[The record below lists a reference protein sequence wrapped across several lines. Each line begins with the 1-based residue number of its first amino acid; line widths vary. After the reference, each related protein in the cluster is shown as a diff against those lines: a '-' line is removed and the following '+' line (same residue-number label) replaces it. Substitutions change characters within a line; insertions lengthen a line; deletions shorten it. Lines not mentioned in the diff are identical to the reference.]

1 MSTKAAVSPSENP
14 HRGNWPRVVES
25 ILELSRERL
34 GRTATPLNQNTHIE
48 PHSLTSV
55 TLPSDLRAR
64 FLAHFRNIEH
74 NSTGRYVVELPMQG
88 VRITHHHPDGHV
100 THLLGSLMPDDD
112 IPRPVVAWD
121 FEQPLRKRPVGVSE
135 LVDEVSVL
143 CGALSCLGQL
153 VSIARESEGL
163 LRDLRLRMGLFYG
176 MACDLVRALRQHEAD
191 DASGD
196 TDDGNTQADCV
207 HEAIEAGVSR

>member
-1 MSTKAAVSPSENP
+1 MTTSENP

-34 GRTATPLNQNTHIE
+34 GRTATPLNQDTHIE
-48 PHSLTSV
+48 PHSLISV
-55 TLPSDLRAR
+55 TLPSDPRAR
-64 FLAHFRNIEH
+64 FLAHFRNIEL
-74 NSTGRYVVELPMQG
+74 NSTGRYVVELPIQG
-88 VRITHHHPDGHV
+88 ARVTHHHPDGHI
-100 THLLGSLMPDDD
+100 THLLGSLLPDDNN
-112 IPRPVVAWD
+112 PRAVVAWD
-121 FEQPLRKRPVGVSE
+121 FEQPLRERTVSVSE

-196 TDDGNTQADCV
+196 TDDGNAQADCV
-207 HEAIEAGVSR
+207 HGAIEAGVER

>member
-1 MSTKAAVSPSENP
+1 MSPSENP

-55 TLPSDLRAR
+55 SLPSDLRAR
-64 FLAHFRNIEH
+64 FLAHFRDIERH
-74 NSTGRYVVELPMQG
+74 AIDGYVVEVPVQG
-88 VRITHHHPDGHV
+88 TRVTHYHPDGQI
-100 THLLGSLMPDDD
+100 THLLGSLLPDDNN
-112 IPRPVVAWD
+112 PRAVVAWD
-121 FEQPLRKRPVGVSE
+121 FEQPLRERTVSVSE

-196 TDDGNTQADCV
+196 TDDGNAQADCV
-207 HEAIEAGVSR
+207 HGAIEAGVER